1 RRGGSTP
8 GGQGA
13 RGRMATGEVVP
24 EELLPAG
31 KAAGRQQ
38 QQQGGRQRGCCG
50 AGAQLH
56 GVRSRLK
63 RHRQRRG
70 RLIRQGEHGRRPVP
84 AEARPEDVQGV
95 PGAPGGPGGHVR
107 LLRQRQQQQQ
117 PVGVRRHLPG
127 QGRRPHARRRRA
139 VR

>member
-1 RRGGSTP
+1 
-8 GGQGA
+8 
-13 RGRMATGEVVP
+13 MATGEVVP

-107 LLRQRQQQQQ
+107 LLRQR
-117 PVGVRRHLPG
+117 
-127 QGRRPHARRRRA
+127 
-139 VR
+139 